1 MKASNSAATKEKTA
15 ASLKPLMES
24 VVERSNKIAALERV
38 ERKDGA
44 AGIDEMAI
52 KELRGYLKEHWGKI
66 KE

>member
-1 MKASNSAATKEKTA
+1 M
-15 ASLKPLMES
+15 
-24 VVERSNKIAALERV
+24 

-66 KE
+66 KQELLEGSYQPAGVRRVEIAEGIRNG